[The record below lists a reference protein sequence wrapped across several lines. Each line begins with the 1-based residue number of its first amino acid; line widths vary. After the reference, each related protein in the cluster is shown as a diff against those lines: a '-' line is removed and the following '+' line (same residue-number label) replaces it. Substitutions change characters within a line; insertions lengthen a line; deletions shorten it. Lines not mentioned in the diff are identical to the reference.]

1 MCVPRALS
9 GQAWPFPAPAPAP
22 WRWAF
27 VWRWGPSWQDTSPRG
42 CPRPTRLVET
52 GQGWLGDAAQRLEGP
67 SWPSVRVYQAPTA
80 WRVRE
85 HAARRSPALGV
96 RSMPAVPTARAGPCL
111 RPRPRSQGP
120 PQGPWAPHAPGPPGQ
135 DPPAPGCSRTPSW
148 PSCSHAGL
156 SRRRPSSSVPSR
168 LSAEARPRPP
178 LLPSPLLCFLLGA
191 GTTRRGRLLL
201 PRRGLGTGSHLL
213 TASQAWPGNRP
224 CTSLRGPA
232 E

>member
-1 MCVPRALS
+1 M
-9 GQAWPFPAPAPAP
+9 
-22 WRWAF
+22 
-27 VWRWGPSWQDTSPRG
+27 WRWGPSWQDTSPRG

-178 LLPSPLLCFLLGA
+178 LLPSPLLCWNSAKQQTAAGTEPGA
-191 GTTRRGRLLL
+191 GTSCCSVPLGLPDGHVDGAPQPAQNFVLLEEGGGW
-201 PRRGLGTGSHLL
+201 PSRDFGGTGAPRVLK
-213 TASQAWPGNRP
+213 GRK
-224 CTSLRGPA
+224 
-232 E
+232 